1 MPAPTERA
9 DVVVVGAGFAGLTAA
24 RRLRDAGKR
33 VVLLEAR
40 DRVGG
45 RSLNHV
51 CADGSTVDIGAQWV
65 GPGQERLYA
74 LAREMGVAW
83 YPTSTAGAFVL
94 EVDGTTYR
102 DIFTLP
108 PEVLT
113 DFLGA
118 QQRLDEMALEV
129 DVERPWASARAAE
142 WDGQTVETW
151 LTSEYG
157 AGTAAARG
165 ALRVAFR
172 AVFAAEPACLSL
184 LFALFYIRAA
194 GGFDPLTGM
203 EGGAQQDIFLGGSQ
217 EIAVRLAAK
226 LGDVVRLGQPVRRIA
241 QDANGVRVVAD
252 GCVVEAAHVVVAL
265 PPTLAGRLVY
275 EPPMPAARDQLTQR
289 MPHGSVIKLQL
300 VYPKPFWRDDGL
312 SGNSASD
319 AGPVDATMDGS
330 RPNAERGI
338 LVAFLEGD
346 HARALG
352 AIDPV
357 ARRAAVLQHLERLFG
372 PQAAHPIELV
382 ERDWSAE
389 EYTRGCYGAHLPPG
403 VWTRYGPVLREPV
416 GRIHWAGTDS
426 ATVWAGYMD
435 GAIESGERA
444 ADAVLAGLVTG
455 SA

>member
-1 MPAPTERA
+1 MTIATERA

-65 GPGQERLYA
+65 GPGQDRLYA
-74 LAREMGVAW
+74 LAREMGVTW
-83 YPTSTAGAFVL
+83 YPTSTAGAFVF
-94 EVDGTTYR
+94 EVDGTRYR

-113 DFLGA
+113 DFLET
-118 QQRLDEMALEV
+118 QRRLDAMALEV
-129 DVERPWASARAAE
+129 DVDRPWACARAAE
-142 WDGQTVETW
+142 WDGQTVESW
-151 LTSEYG
+151 LTSELG
-157 AGTAAARG
+157 ARTPAARG

-203 EGGAQQDIFLGGSQ
+203 EGGAQQDIFLGGTQ
-217 EIAVRLAAK
+217 EIAIRLAAT
-226 LGDVVRLGQPVRRIA
+226 LGDVVRLGQPVRRIV
-241 QDANGVRVVAD
+241 QDASGVRVVAD
-252 GCVVEAAHVVVAL
+252 GATVAAAHVIVAL

-289 MPHGSVIKLQL
+289 MPHGSVIKMQL
-300 VYPKPFWRDDGL
+300 VYDEPFWRRDGL

-330 RPNAERGI
+330 RPNAARGI
-338 LVAFLEGD
+338 MVAFLEGD

-352 AIDPV
+352 AIDAV

-372 PQAAHPIELV
+372 PRAGQPLEFV

-403 VWTRYGPVLREPV
+403 VWTRYGPALREPV

-444 ADAVLAGLVTG
+444 AAAVLAATTPQ
-455 SA
+455 A